1 MDLDKIKKLRG
12 ALLKEALKGKKA
24 DNGGLH
30 SIIYPATNHGPNMPH
45 TLKTHDTIPNS
56 NDKEDEESIGE
67 PEEGEPEE
75 DGPGTSKT
83 TSASLRV
90 VPGESAMVPPQHTK
104 TMLGGCVSEEKHRT
118 SPFVQ
123 RCVAAIT
130 GGTPTSRDDLSGA
143 FAKCVA
149 TENKSGKDLSQNA
162 LRREGYPAAKD
173 RFVKAIS
180 AFKKNQTGDS

>member
-1 MDLDKIKKLRG
+1 MDLDAIKKLRG
-12 ALLKEALKGKKA
+12 ALLKEALKGKKS
-24 DNGGLH
+24 DKVGLH
-30 SIIYPATNHGPNMPH
+30 TIIYPATDHGPNMPPVA
-45 TLKTHDTIPNS
+45 KTHDSIPNS
-56 NDKEDEESIGE
+56 NDKEGEESIGE
-67 PEEGEPEE
+67 PDEGEPEE

-90 VPGESAMVPPQHTK
+90 IPGESAMVPSQHKK

-149 TENKSGKDLSQNA
+149 TENKSEKNLSGNA

-173 RFVKAIS
+173 RFVKAIGT
-180 AFKKNQTGDS
+180 FKKKQAGDS